1 MNWKKKPATSAE
13 VVVSSSLAP
22 VDKLRA
28 LVTSRA
34 ILGQLQEPSVLLAL
48 QTLLLLVLSLA
59 LLVHAI
65 SVL

>member
-1 MNWKKKPATSAE
+1 MNWKKKPATSTE

-65 SVL
+65 SAL

>member
-1 MNWKKKPATSAE
+1 MNWKKKPATSTE

>member
-65 SVL
+65 SAL